1 MRFQTG
7 ITLREELNQEI
18 VVSAVTWF
26 ALKPAT
32 FSTRGFTLNHAKENL
47 LATVVVY
54 NSDAITAVNAA
65 CHRTIET
72 LLVKGW
78 TSPGDA
84 PEIELLVRPYLAKK
98 QFMLP
103 SRRTDHHWLL
113 NAADA
118 VVLAWLRGER

>member
-7 ITLREELNQEI
+7 IALHEDPDQET

-26 ALKPAT
+26 TLTPAQ
-32 FSTRGFTLNHAKENL
+32 FSIRGFTMPYVKENL
-47 LATVVVY
+47 LSTVVVY
-54 NSDAITAVNAA
+54 NSDVTSAVNAA

-84 PEIELLVRPYLAKK
+84 PEIELLVKPYLAK
-98 QFMLP
+98 QRFMLP
-103 SRRTDHHWLL
+103 CQRTPTHWLL
-113 NAADA
+113 NAANA
-118 VVLAWLRGER
+118 VLLAWLRGER